1 MSEVTL
7 FLQWSLLAVCPAAE
21 AETQSTGHHKLS
33 CWGGPAKTWE
43 KHQRSSY
50 FLLKFIVF
58 GNGPRGP
65 AWKQTQSDGI
75 RLRLRENTTRAPGNV
90 LGRWGDGVW
99 ERPGLSVLCSRR
111 IQKNSVTWG
120 IFPAHLPHSILI
132 KWTLF
137 PFDSSWS
144 PKEILTYLYLLSQNT
159 ETLHLW
165 CALIKKWKLC
175 WWGVFRV
182 SHHHTS
188 FFLLLLRKKAVTL
201 ILVKVKK
208 EPNILLFKEGIVGL

>member
-1 MSEVTL
+1 MVHEGLHGSKRRAMASGCGWEKIPLELQGARCVDEGTVCENGRGFLFSAPDVTL
-7 FLQWSLLAVCPAAE
+7 RVNF
-21 AETQSTGHHKLS
+21 
-33 CWGGPAKTWE
+33 
-43 KHQRSSY
+43 
-50 FLLKFIVF
+50 
-58 GNGPRGP
+58 
-65 AWKQTQSDGI
+65 
-75 RLRLRENTTRAPGNV
+75 
-90 LGRWGDGVW
+90 
-99 ERPGLSVLCSRR
+99 
-111 IQKNSVTWG
+111 KNSVTWG

-137 PFDSSWS
+137 PFESSWS
-144 PKEILTYLYLLSQNT
+144 PKEILPYLYLLSQNT

-165 CALIKKWKLC
+165 CALRKKWKLC